1 MLVQI
6 KGSFLQCLF
15 RMIFPKNPF
24 VLFHTQVDKMNLNY
38 QWPEK
43 KKTIARFFSIVKVV
57 LHMYTE
63 TVSYFVAPYHVTV
76 QPVFK
81 HLVQKCRLDVASILK
96 GESLAFLCLRNKY
109 ILLDVN
115 CFEVDKALENY
126 LLSNQ
131 QNDLVFVNVF
141 RLVQK

>member
-1 MLVQI
+1 
-6 KGSFLQCLF
+6 
-15 RMIFPKNPF
+15 
-24 VLFHTQVDKMNLNY
+24 
-38 QWPEK
+38 
-43 KKTIARFFSIVKVV
+43 
-57 LHMYTE
+57 MYRE